1 MMTSENGALVQF
13 VRDAVQNNYKSS
25 QAGRPVFDE
34 FDFVRIQTPG
44 DTRTSVYRKATDK
57 DKERFPKAWNA
68 YQQGLEAPEE
78 GTPITQWPQVSA
90 AQAREL
96 AHVHVRTVESLAALS
111 DSSIQRMGPG
121 YQQLRQQ
128 ARHYLESAKNNA
140 NATAVARE
148 NEELREQIR
157 LLKEQM
163 EAMEAQKKADDDKD
177 ADDESDGEPTK
188 RGPGRPRKNPDAAE

>member
-13 VRDAVQNNYKSS
+13 VRDAVQNIYKSS

-96 AHVHVRTVESLAALS
+96 THVHVRTVESLAALS

-163 EAMEAQKKADDDKD
+163 EAMKAQKKADDDKD

-188 RGPGRPRKNPDAAE
+188 RGPGRPRKNTDAAE

>member
-163 EAMEAQKKADDDKD
+163 EAMEAQKKADD
-177 ADDESDGEPTK
+177 EGDGEPTK